1 MKVTDEILNKYIDGE
16 LSAAEINELKNY
28 LSANPNELEKL
39 KALKLVDNVLSEMEY
54 EAAPHNFTEK
64 FMNRLNVSY
73 SSKSNKFY
81 LIKIIFTLFGL
92 GFIGVFLFGLSRLSF
107 TDNSSDET
115 AFERVMERIGEV
127 IPAFSFSLSINSD
140 TMMLIVSILVL
151 VTLIA
156 AYIII
161 NSHKA
166 FKDNLENLSH

>member
-81 LIKIIFTLFGL
+81 LIKIIFALFGL

-107 TDNSSDET
+107 TDSSSDET

>member
-81 LIKIIFTLFGL
+81 L